1 MLRIP
6 DLQHWGSEM
15 MRAIQLAVACV
26 AMLVATAGSARA
38 GLTLDV
44 GTQTGTY
51 DGLTRGYW
59 FTAPTDFVIDG
70 VRVVTDA
77 STENQSVEIVRFTSP
92 PPIYSATTNDFT
104 SLFSAKAIA
113 GTGFI
118 ATGDIFVNSGDLIG
132 VLGSRGNAVNS
143 YQSGPY
149 LSSGFFGNSV
159 TLNRLGMQADLGTNP
174 AAGLFTDSGSIGRIE
189 LSYLTTSTVPEPSSL
204 ALFGIGACVS
214 GIGAARRR
222 RREKQQDATA

>member
-1 MLRIP
+1 
-6 DLQHWGSEM
+6 
-15 MRAIQLAVACV
+15 MRAIQLAVACLAV
-26 AMLVATAGSARA
+26 LVTTAGSARA
-38 GLTLDV
+38 SLILDV
-44 GTQTGTY
+44 GTQTGTFS
-51 DGLTRGYW
+51 GFTRGYW

-77 STENQSVEIVRFTSP
+77 STANQSVEIVRFTSP
-92 PPIYSATTNDFT
+92 PPFYKGTTNDFT
-104 SLFSAKAIA
+104 SLFSAKGVA

-159 TLNRLGMQADLGTNP
+159 TLNRLGMQANLGTRP
-174 AAGLFTDSGSIGRIE
+174 AANLWTDSSTGAIGRVE
-189 LSYLTTSTVPEPSSL
+189 LSYSEISAVPEPSSL
-204 ALFGIGACVS
+204 ALFGIGACVA
-214 GIGAARRR
+214 GLGAARRR
-222 RREKQQDATA
+222 RRENRQQATV